1 MTLISQERAI
11 LFADVSGSTRL
22 YELLGDKVA
31 KKAIEDCL
39 ASLTEVVNQHQGKV
53 VKTIGD
59 EIMVVFPRPE
69 NASSAAHD
77 MQNRVS
83 AMPAVSGHPM
93 RVRVGFHF
101 GPVLEDKNDFFGDG
115 VNVAARLAG
124 LAKGG
129 QVLTSAATVE
139 AMPAWQRRNLRSLS
153 DFTVKGKQESLDL
166 FELMWEDT
174 DEATQ
179 IVGQRSVSRPVAPL
193 KLEFRGATIVFPAA
207 GSLMAIGRDQAG
219 DVVLVGKNAS
229 RRHARIERRR
239 DQYFLIDESTNGTF
253 VTFDGD
259 AELLLRREQ
268 VLLRGTG
275 LVSFGATSTDADA
288 ETLRFSIG

>member
-11 LFADVSGSTRL
+11 LFADVSGSTRM

-31 KKAIEDCL
+31 KKAIEGCL
-39 ASLTEVVNQHQGKV
+39 ASLTEVVNLHRGKV

-69 NASSAAHD
+69 AASAAAHD
-77 MQNRVS
+77 MQQRVT
-83 AMPAVSGHPM
+83 AMPAISGHPM
-93 RVRVGFHF
+93 RIRVGFHW

-166 FELMWEDT
+166 YELMWEDT

-179 IVGQRSVSRPVAPL
+179 IVGQRSVSRPVANL
-193 KLEFRGATIVFPAA
+193 RLEFQGATIVFPAN
-207 GSLMAIGRDQAG
+207 GTLMAIGRDQAG
-219 DVVLVGKNAS
+219 EVVLSGKNAS

-275 LVSFGATSTDADA
+275 LVSFGAASADPDA
-288 ETLRFSIG
+288 ETLRFVIG